1 MLINIFFISVNFRYL
16 ITELC
21 ICSVADLVS
30 YKRVKSYTIY
40 HQDLTEGGQ
49 LSAEDILL
57 ALPHKKVLKQSA
69 EAVNFLHGL
78 GLIHRNLHPDNFLI
92 QRTGDSNS
100 SFIIK
105 LTDFQL
111 TKDWEKNIELSKSF
125 SWSDWIVPEQAV
137 GRLTSEEDKRKA
149 DEDPKTDVF
158 TLGCYFYYVLTGGK
172 HPFGNTFYERRRNIR
187 DGEHCVYKSDDSP
200 TWISSVKLVNNN

>member
-1 MLINIFFISVNFRYL
+1 
-16 ITELC
+16 
-21 ICSVADLVS
+21 VS
-30 YKRVKSYTIY
+30 YKRVKSFTIY
-40 HQDLTEGGQ
+40 HQDLIEGGQ

-57 ALPHKKVLKQSA
+57 ALPHKKILKPSA

-125 SWSDWIVPEQAV
+125 SWSDWIVPEQAG
-137 GRLTSEEDKRKA
+137 GRLTSEKGGRKA
-149 DEDPKTDVF
+149 DEDPKTDVL
-158 TLGCYFYYVLTGGK
+158 TLGCCFYYVLTGGK
-172 HPFGNTFYERRRNIR
+172 YPFGNTFDERRRNIR
-187 DGEHCVYKSDDSP
+187 DGEHCVYKSDDS
-200 TWISSVKLVNNN
+200 SVWNLLNKLVNNQYVYYTISSM